1 MPNKITGK
9 IIGKITGKITG
20 KNFTNRGSFKS
31 RFAGSVIGSVKGL
44 FAGSVMGVFLVGLL
58 FSLVAGVGNLQAQER
73 QQGWFVGVSPFV
85 MDVKLKKT
93 SRRIGN
99 VSELISESETELVTT
114 DVMVVNSTTIDTSKI
129 DYDATVPNFNKNN
142 TTTFRRFGTLATNRP
157 AAAELAGDDAILVCK
172 GTPRVPAANTN
183 LTNISY
189 DATDNL
195 TDDLRQLLMDTPAT
209 NRGSDCENLFD
220 SEFSNSRS
228 EMTTTSDGPTENPP
242 DRTTYTPTEKTTEET
257 SKLKGTGISFGFNF
271 EKYSLSFN
279 QLQWSAG
286 DDKLQAQVLLARY
299 FLPYGF
305 SVGGGLAS
313 AKLGTSFGS
322 ASGTAPALHFAYN
335 YPVTKNLQIQVGLFW
350 LGLDLAVQDTQII
363 TPTTTTTTTISD
375 PYNMDST
382 TISLA
387 NRTSTPT
394 SSPITK
400 RAIMGINHSGN
411 VPGKYQAFYTSTY
424 DTRVVVTATLP
435 SGTDTTTSSTTST
448 TITKSTTKATN
459 TTNTVTGEH
468 HQTAEIKNPATISI
482 NFIWRFR

>member
-1 MPNKITGK
+1 MSNKITN
-9 IIGKITGKITG
+9 KITG

-58 FSLVAGVGNLQAQER
+58 FSLVGGVGNLQAQER

-93 SRRIGN
+93 SRITSEERTQ
-99 VSELISESETELVTT
+99 VSERITEEVGVFDANAIRYEATVPNFASDDRHMNQFGLASLAVANAAIADAISLCQSGAIPIITEGDLFNGVIQTPDIIYLISYNETT
-114 DVMVVNSTTIDTSKI
+114 DLTSGLSQLLENTPATTIDTSTASQDVAVPFCKTFFASGL
-129 DYDATVPNFNKNN
+129 DPSDTVEGP
-142 TTTFRRFGTLATNRP
+142 
-157 AAAELAGDDAILVCK
+157 
-172 GTPRVPAANTN
+172 
-183 LTNISY
+183 
-189 DATDNL
+189 
-195 TDDLRQLLMDTPAT
+195 
-209 NRGSDCENLFD
+209 GSDTTKDLSEN
-220 SEFSNSRS
+220 
-228 EMTTTSDGPTENPP
+228 
-242 DRTTYTPTEKTTEET
+242 TEET

-335 YPVTKNLQIQVGLFW
+335 RAITKNLQIQVGLFW
-350 LGLDLAVQDTQII
+350 LGLDLAVQDTQF
-363 TPTTTTTTTISD
+363 TPSATTIS
-375 PYNMDST
+375 T
-382 TISLA
+382 
-387 NRTSTPT
+387 
-394 SSPITK
+394 PITTTAPTFQR
-400 RAIMGINHSGN
+400 RAIVGLSRTGGPVTTNDYRALQGFAGFVNIN
-411 VPGKYQAFYTSTY
+411 PF
-424 DTRVVVTATLP
+424 DTRIVVTATIP
-435 SGTDTTTSSTTST
+435 SGVNRTTTTS
-448 TITKSTTKATN
+448 TKK
-459 TTNTVTGEH
+459 TVTREH

-482 NFIWRFR
+482 NFIWRFF